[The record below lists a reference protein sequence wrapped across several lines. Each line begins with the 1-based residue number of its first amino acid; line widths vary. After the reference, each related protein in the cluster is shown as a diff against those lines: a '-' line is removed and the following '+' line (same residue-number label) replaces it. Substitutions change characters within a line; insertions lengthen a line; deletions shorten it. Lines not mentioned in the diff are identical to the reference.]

1 MSELL
6 RELAA
11 QVPLAVLLVVV
22 AGSILLLSKGAD
34 ILVAEAVAL
43 SRRFNVRPVIIGATI
58 VSLGT
63 TTPEAAVS
71 VLSAIEGDPGLAL
84 GNAVGS
90 VTANAALIV
99 GVAALIAP
107 IPVDR
112 VMLRRQGAI
121 QYGSAILLV
130 LVSLPFA
137 SGEWVRLVE
146 SGNRVPRFAGVAFL
160 VLLAAYLLAS
170 VRWARVGSER
180 EQPAL
185 VGEAAVV
192 SVPHTTV
199 QTLATVTKLAGGL
212 ALVVAASQILIPAV
226 EASALRLGVP
236 RAVVAASLVALGT
249 SLPELVTAI
258 TASRKGHGELALG
271 NVVGA
276 NVLNVLFVVGL
287 SAAVTP
293 GGLRVGPEF
302 VVLLYPAMLVSGAFL
317 YAVAGLGRRRIDR
330 TPGLIL
336 VVLYVAAVAA
346 GYAV

>member
-1 MSELL
+1 MADLL
-6 RELAA
+6 RDLAA
-11 QVPLAVLLVVV
+11 QLPLAVLLVII
-22 AGSILLLSKGAD
+22 AGSVFLLSKGAD

-43 SRRFNVRPVIIGATI
+43 SRRFHVSPVIIGATI

-112 VMLRRQGAI
+112 VMLRRQGSI
-121 QYGSAILLV
+121 QYGSVVLLV

-137 SGEWVRLVE
+137 SGEWARLVE
-146 SGNRVPRFAGVAFL
+146 YGNRVPRFAGVVFL
-160 VLLAAYLLAS
+160 VLLATYLLAS
-170 VRWARVGSER
+170 VRWARGDER
-180 EQPAL
+180 EESAL
-185 VGEAAVV
+185 VAEAADV
-192 SVPHTTV
+192 SVPHTTA
-199 QTLATVTKLAGGL
+199 QTVATAAKLTGGL
-212 ALVVAASQILIPAV
+212 ALVIAGSQILIPAV
-226 EASALRLGVP
+226 EVSALRLGVP

-302 VVLLYPAMLVSGAFL
+302 VRLLYPAMLVSGAFL

-330 TPGLIL
+330 IPGFML
-336 VVLYVAAVAA
+336 VVLYVAVVAA